1 MGADLGA
8 GPAADALLLLDE
20 GLAGVVLL
28 HLAGPGAAAH
38 ADVLQGAAHAR
49 LLMALEVGQGDE
61 HVRVH
66 HRPADLGGLHV
77 LAALHRDLHLVVAL
91 QAVGD
96 QDVAAGGIGGEAV
109 DVGGFDVVQGVLPA
123 AHVQRVAVRQ
133 EGLAAVGL
141 HQVRHGPGP
150 VGPEIGQ
157 VARLAEVH
165 LDGHILAVHVDV
177 AEAGGLH
184 QTGQL
189 LGKILPPAGAAE
201 VRKVNF

>member
-1 MGADLGA
+1 
-8 GPAADALLLLDE
+8 
-20 GLAGVVLL
+20 
-28 HLAGPGAAAH
+28 
-38 ADVLQGAAHAR
+38 
-49 LLMALEVGQGDE
+49 MALEVGQGDE

-77 LAALHRDLHLVVAL
+77 LAALHGDLHLVVAL

-109 DVGGFDVVQGVLPA
+109 DIGGLNVVQGVLPA

-150 VGPEIGQ
+150 VGPEVGK

-165 LDGHILAVHVDV
+165 LDGHVLAVHVDV
-177 AEAGGLH
+177 AEASFCGKFSRQL
-184 QTGQL
+184 GQ
-189 LGKILPPAGAAE
+189 
-201 VRKVNF
+201 RKSAK